1 MREGEFQLHDSSSLF
16 NVLTIG
22 NEAFSLPKEI
32 CISTQRQAFRNAKG
46 FLFVT
51 RCEQTDSGSRLL
63 PDSDTF
69 GRRCRWIPL
78 YRLILVELVSS

>member
-32 CISTQRQAFRNAKG
+32 CISTQR
-46 FLFVT
+46 
-51 RCEQTDSGSRLL
+51 
-63 PDSDTF
+63 
-69 GRRCRWIPL
+69 
-78 YRLILVELVSS
+78 